1 MENNFLVCAMEEGNS
16 SGFCDDVN
24 LISCDN
30 APQVPVSVG
39 LLDLSQVGLGLV
51 LLEAVL
57 GQEDPVLE
65 VREARAEVLLLVVLP
80 PLVQAVALLDRRVQ
94 R

>member
-1 MENNFLVCAMEEGNS
+1 M
-16 SGFCDDVN
+16 
-24 LISCDN
+24 
-30 APQVPVSVG
+30 SVG
-39 LLDLSQVGLGLV
+39 LLDLGQVGLGLV

-57 GQEDPVLE
+57 GEEDPVLE

>member
-1 MENNFLVCAMEEGNS
+1 M
-16 SGFCDDVN
+16 
-24 LISCDN
+24 
-30 APQVPVSVG
+30 
-39 LLDLSQVGLGLV
+39 GLGLV

-57 GQEDPVLE
+57 GEEDPVLE

>member
-39 LLDLSQVGLGLV
+39 LLDLGQVGLGLV

-57 GQEDPVLE
+57 GE
-65 VREARAEVLLLVVLP
+65 
-80 PLVQAVALLDRRVQ
+80 
-94 R
+94 

>member
-1 MENNFLVCAMEEGNS
+1 M
-16 SGFCDDVN
+16 
-24 LISCDN
+24 
-30 APQVPVSVG
+30 SVG
-39 LLDLSQVGLGLV
+39 LLDLGQVGLGLV

-57 GQEDPVLE
+57 GEEDPVLQ